1 MITLFSVQLRAQ
13 TAVYWD
19 TNGATAGSSGGT
31 TAAGTWDQNTTSN
44 WTTDQTGTSA
54 TATWQTLSAG
64 NGQATFSAGANATD
78 PYVVTVSGGVTG
90 VAGLTFEEGTVTI
103 SGSTLTLGATSE
115 FNTGANNAT
124 ITSIIGGSGLGVA
137 KTGTG
142 TLTLGGANTFSGGLT
157 IKAGTVVGATNA
169 GAFGAGA
176 ITLGDS
182 AGSADASLSGG
193 LAGPF
198 TNAINVVSG
207 STGTLSITNTISTTF
222 SGAITLANNL
232 TLAPITT
239 RSLTLSGGVTGTGN
253 LIVNSSGSS
262 AAVTFSTNTV
272 NNAGTITNQGTN
284 TGTTTISGGVGS
296 NVTTITEN
304 STTSA
309 LTISANAL
317 NVNSGGT
324 TLINSA
330 GTKKLTVSAGVT
342 GTGDLILHNDSA
354 TASGV
359 TLTTNAVNNVGRIVN
374 AGTGSGTATVTGG
387 VGSNVTG
394 VTENSTTSAL
404 TISTG
409 AVTVNSGG
417 TTLTNQNASGS
428 ALLTVSGGTTGTGD
442 LVVKNNSAIN
452 NGITLSGTSVNHT
465 GTITNS
471 GTGSAAALISAV
483 IGTNV
488 TGVVQDSATSQL
500 TLSGANT
507 FSGGVTIKS
516 GTASGTVAA
525 AFGTGAITLG
535 NTSGSADATL
545 NGGVAGTVTN
555 PINVAAGSSGTLSIS
570 NTASVTFSGAI
581 TLNNHLTF
589 ASGANRSLTL
599 SGGITGTGNLIVN
612 GGGTSSSNTFSV
624 NPVNNVGTITN
635 QGTNTGT
642 TTISGGVGS
651 NVTAITE
658 NSSTSAVTI
667 STNALN
673 VNSGGTTLTNAA
685 GTKLFTV
692 SGGTAGTGD
701 LFLRNNSATSNG
713 VTLST
718 TSVNHSGGITNSGS
732 GSGNTLIS
740 AVIGTN
746 VTGVVQNSATSQ
758 LNLSGANTFT
768 GDLTIKSGTVSG
780 LTSASALGA
789 GKVTI
794 GDSAGSADA
803 MLNGGLAGTFAN
815 PITVAAGSTGTLS
828 IANTAN
834 STFSGPITLN
844 NHLTLAS
851 GANRALTLSGGI
863 TGAGNII
870 VNGGGTSSSNT
881 FSVNPVN
888 NVGTITNQG
897 TNTGTTTIS
906 GGVGSNV
913 TAITENSTTSAL
925 TISTNALNVNSGGT
939 TLTNAA
945 GTKLFTVAGGT
956 AGTGDLVLHNDS
968 ATSNGLTLSGT
979 AVNHS
984 GGITNSG
991 TGSGNTLISAA
1002 IGANVSGLVQNS
1014 ATSALTLSG
1023 SSSSFTGTI
1032 SVNLGTLRATTSAN
1046 ALGAGDLTL
1055 AGGTLELANN
1065 SALNFGR
1072 DTTLTANSVITSDRT
1087 SAGAGVT
1094 HTLGNLSLGAQTLT
1108 ISVGSNVAS
1117 GTARIAFA
1125 DVALSASGATFAPDA
1140 GAALTLNDVA
1150 GSDTSFTAGGA
1161 GDVAITG
1168 GIATGA
1174 GTVTKNDAGTLTFSG
1189 SSANT
1194 YTGTTTVNAGT
1205 LALAKSGAATAIAG
1219 NLVIGDG
1226 TGTDTVRLDAANQLA
1241 STSGVTFT
1249 AGGTP
1254 TLNLNGFAQTLG
1266 SIAST
1271 NSSAVIA
1278 FGSPGGATDFTV
1290 GDATSTT
1297 YAGTF
1302 TSGNANG
1309 RLVKEGAGALTL
1321 SGASPGFT
1329 GAVLVDQGTLKV
1341 QNVNALGSGTAGT
1354 TVASGATLQ
1363 LDSVLAP
1370 FNGTLTLSG
1379 TGVSGV
1385 GALYGTGGNNRWE
1398 SNITLAGDATIGTNA
1413 TGYLALGLTT
1423 TRYNRALSDP
1433 SGTPTDPTTLSLGAN
1448 TLTLTGT
1455 TSAAN
1460 HIATYIN
1467 AQVTGTGN
1475 LVIAMTNATD
1485 TVRMTNNYNPTFTG
1499 TTQINNGIL
1508 SLATLYN
1515 TYPADPAHPNFFAI
1529 NGPVVIGD
1537 GTGAANSAQLTI
1549 QANTSILYDEM
1560 MNYTTPITLKSDGQ
1574 FSLLAAQT
1582 IGALTFNGGNID
1594 LGTTGSLF
1602 LNDDVTVNASA
1613 GHTAT
1618 ITGSGTSALSLTIHQ
1633 GPVPVP
1639 NATRT
1644 FNLVGGAGNTSDLTI
1659 GALIYNGSIVKTGAG
1674 TMTITSDN
1682 HAGYEGTTTIN
1693 NGTLAITNNSALG
1706 QSDGT
1711 DTSATLVNGNG
1722 TTNGTLQLSN
1732 NITVTNEKLTLNN
1745 TGYGNNGALR
1755 NLSGNNTW
1763 NGEVVVNDAR
1773 TQSDAGLLT
1782 LNNTVTINTA
1792 LEVTGSGNTT
1802 ISGPVGGATG
1812 TLTKNGTGTLIV
1824 SGTNTY
1830 GGATTINTGVLSLQ
1844 SNAGL
1849 GAATGGTT
1857 VSGSGGALELSN
1869 AAHGNLTTSAEPLAL
1884 NGTGISGNGAL
1895 RNAAGNNTFAG
1906 QVTLQ
1911 SAALLTANTGTTLTL
1926 SGGVTSANQAATFG
1940 TTANNGN
1947 ITISGV
1953 TNLGTGSLTKDG
1965 SGTLAING
1973 TGTNTT
1979 GAAHLNA
1986 GTISVGSAA
1995 TLKTGAFDSAV
2006 STTLIIASG
2015 GTVVSNYASG
2025 STTFSGAIDGTGGGI
2040 FQKDGAGTLVFD
2052 QSFNAGVGSQ
2062 LILNGGTLSL
2072 ASAAQITFGKIHIT
2086 ADTVLDFNGTD
2097 GTVLSSTDLVIDA
2110 GVHITVNNWKSTA
2123 NQVTQSTVWYATNT
2137 VNTASLG
2144 PSDHLGNTPL
2154 NQITFT
2160 NYNGMTTTW
2169 VSGNHD
2175 GWFNEEIR
2183 PTPEPATY
2191 GLCLMSAAAGLLLW
2205 QRQRRRQP
2213 DVARHVA

>member
-1 MITLFSVQLRAQ
+1 MLFAGLVGLTTSARAQ
-13 TAVYWD
+13 LYFDVTSGSGLGTASGSYNWD
-19 TNGATAGSSGGT
+19 TSTSLWNNNSSG
-31 TAAGTWDQNTTSN
+31 AGTWGAWTNGSAAVFNAGNGSYSLNTVTALTGANITVSQGDVTISDGAGSYQLSANSTYNITGSLTFNESIGQNASGRTLTKSGN
-44 WTTDQTGTSA
+44 GALTLAGNNTFSGA
-54 TATWQTLSAG
+54 LTLSAG
-64 NGQATFSAGANATD
+64 TLNLNSATANGGGAMAINGGTLDNTSGVAVTLTNNPSITLGGTLTFAGTNDLNLGTGAFSLGGANRTFAINGSSLTI
-78 PYVVTVSGGVTG
+78 GGV
-90 VAGLTFEEGTVTI
+90 VSQS
-103 SGSTLTLGATSE
+103 SGSRKLTKTGAGTLVLTNAANTYTGATTINGGTLSVSKLAAGGAASSIGNSTNAAGNLVINGGTLKYTGGGDATNRRFTLGASGGALDASGSGAITFNSTNAVT
-115 FNTGANNAT
+115 FAGTNARTFTLSGSNTDTNTLAASIGNNTGATSLTKTDGGTWALTSAASSYTGVTTVDGGVLQVSKLANGGSNSSIGASSNAAGNLVIDGGTLRYAGTSDTTNRLFTVGAGGAT
-124 ITSIIGGSGLGVA
+124 IEAAGSGALSFTN
-137 KTGTG
+137 TGSLAMSG
-142 TLTLGGANTFSGGLT
+142 SGDRTLTLGGASTANNTLASIIANPGTGTTSLIKNDAGLWLLTGTNTYTGPTTINGGILQT
-157 IKAGTVVGATNA
+157 T
-169 GAFGAGA
+169 
-176 ITLGDS
+176 
-182 AGSADASLSGG
+182 GSNRIADASDLIIGAGGTFQFDWGANSETVGALSG
-193 LAGPF
+193 
-198 TNAINVVSG
+198 
-207 STGTLSITNTISTTF
+207 
-222 SGAITLANNL
+222 
-232 TLAPITT
+232 
-239 RSLTLSGGVTGTGN
+239 
-253 LIVNSSGSS
+253 
-262 AAVTFSTNTV
+262 
-272 NNAGTITNQGTN
+272 
-284 TGTTTISGGVGS
+284 
-296 NVTTITEN
+296 
-304 STTSA
+304 
-309 LTISANAL
+309 
-317 NVNSGGT
+317 
-324 TLINSA
+324 
-330 GTKKLTVSAGVT
+330 
-342 GTGDLILHNDSA
+342 
-354 TASGV
+354 
-359 TLTTNAVNNVGRIVN
+359 
-374 AGTGSGTATVTGG
+374 
-387 VGSNVTG
+387 
-394 VTENSTTSAL
+394 
-404 TISTG
+404 
-409 AVTVNSGG
+409 
-417 TTLTNQNASGS
+417 
-428 ALLTVSGGTTGTGD
+428 
-442 LVVKNNSAIN
+442 
-452 NGITLSGTSVNHT
+452 
-465 GTITNS
+465 
-471 GTGSAAALISAV
+471 
-483 IGTNV
+483 
-488 TGVVQDSATSQL
+488 
-500 TLSGANT
+500 
-507 FSGGVTIKS
+507 
-516 GTASGTVAA
+516 
-525 AFGTGAITLG
+525 
-535 NTSGSADATL
+535 
-545 NGGVAGTVTN
+545 
-555 PINVAAGSSGTLSIS
+555 SGTLSIRGS
-570 NTASVTFSGAI
+570 NFTTSTAADTTFSGTI
-581 TLNNHLTF
+581 TDSYGTF
-589 ASGANRSLTL
+589 HKA
-599 SGGITGTGNLIVN
+599 GTGNL
-612 GGGTSSSNTFSV
+612 TL
-624 NPVNNVGTITN
+624 
-635 QGTNTGT
+635 TGT
-642 TTISGGVGS
+642 
-651 NVTAITE
+651 
-658 NSSTSAVTI
+658 
-667 STNALN
+667 
-673 VNSGGTTLTNAA
+673 
-685 GTKLFTV
+685 
-692 SGGTAGTGD
+692 
-701 LFLRNNSATSNG
+701 
-713 VTLST
+713 
-718 TSVNHSGGITNSGS
+718 
-732 GSGNTLIS
+732 
-740 AVIGTN
+740 
-746 VTGVVQNSATSQ
+746 
-758 LNLSGANTFT
+758 NTFT
-768 GDLTIKSGTVSG
+768 GLTYVDGGT
-780 LTSASALGA
+780 LTLGNSAALG
-789 GKVTI
+789 
-794 GDSAGSADA
+794 
-803 MLNGGLAGTFAN
+803 
-815 PITVAAGSTGTLS
+815 GSTSGNV
-828 IANTAN
+828 IANGA
-834 STFSGPITLN
+834 
-844 NHLTLAS
+844 TLA
-851 GANRALTLSGGI
+851 LQGGI
-863 TGAGNII
+863 TVNEGSFSVQGTGAGAVGAIYNLSG
-870 VNGGGTSSSNT
+870 NNT
-881 FSVNPVN
+881 LNATLN
-888 NVGTITNQG
+888 LAGA
-897 TNTGTTTIS
+897 TTI
-906 GGVGSNV
+906 GS
-913 TAITENSTTSAL
+913 
-925 TISTNALNVNSGGT
+925 
-939 TLTNAA
+939 AA
-945 GTKLFTVAGGT
+945 GTL
-956 AGTGDLVLHNDS
+956 
-968 ATSNGLTLSGT
+968 
-979 AVNHS
+979 
-984 GGITNSG
+984 
-991 TGSGNTLISAA
+991 
-1002 IGANVSGLVQNS
+1002 
-1014 ATSALTLSG
+1014 
-1023 SSSSFTGTI
+1023 
-1032 SVNLGTLRATTSAN
+1032 
-1046 ALGAGDLTL
+1046 
-1055 AGGTLELANN
+1055 
-1065 SALNFGR
+1065 
-1072 DTTLTANSVITSDRT
+1072 
-1087 SAGAGVT
+1087 
-1094 HTLGNLSLGAQTLT
+1094 TLGNLSLSSDLTFEGAGDFATSGSLTSTGSLIKNGSGTLT
-1108 ISVGSNVAS
+1108 LS
-1117 GTARIAFA
+1117 GTGAN
-1125 DVALSASGATFAPDA
+1125 SYGATKLNDGTIVLAKSA
-1140 GAALTLNDVA
+1140 TLNALGQGAITIGD
-1150 GSDTSFTAGGA
+1150 GAGGA
-1161 GDVAITG
+1161 GSAIIRLAANDQIADYAPSISFDTDGRLDLNGFNESLNVISGTAGQITLGSGTLTLGVSSGSSTYG
-1168 GIATGA
+1168 GTIAGSGSFIKSGT
-1174 GTVTKNDAGTLTFSG
+1174 GTVTFNG
-1189 SSANT
+1189 SDANT
-1194 YTGTTTVNAGT
+1194 YSGTTTVNGGI
-1205 LALAKSGAATAIAG
+1205 LVLAKSGGATAVGG

-1226 TGTDTVRLDAANQLA
+1226 SDVDTVRLDAANQIA
-1241 STSGVTFT
+1241 STSAVTFT

-1290 GDATSTT
+1290 GDATSTA

-1302 TSGNANG
+1302 SSGNANG
-1309 RLVKEGAGALTL
+1309 RLVKQGTGTLTL
-1321 SGASPGFT
+1321 SGTSSGYSGP
-1329 GAVLVDQGTLKV
+1329 VLVNQGTLKV
-1341 QNVNALGSGTAGT
+1341 QSAGALGAGTAGT

-1947 ITISGV
+1947 ITITGNL
-1953 TNLGTGSLTKDG
+1953 TNGSGSLTKAG

-1973 TGTNTT
+1973 TGTNTA
-1979 GAAHLNA
+1979 GATHLNA
-1986 GTISVGSAA
+1986 GKISVASGA
-1995 TLKTGAFDSAV
+1995 TLNTGAFDSAV
-2006 STTLIIASG
+2006 STTLIIGSG

-2025 STTFSGAIDGTGGGI
+2025 STTFSGAIDGTGGGT

-2052 QSFNAGVGSQ
+2052 HSFNAGTGST
-2062 LILNGGTLSL
+2062 LVLNGGTLSL
-2072 ASAAQITFGKIHIT
+2072 ASAANITFGTIHIT
-2086 ADTVLDFNGTD
+2086 ADTVLDFNGTN
-2097 GTVLSSTDLVIDA
+2097 GTVLSSANLIIDA

-2123 NQVTQSTVWYATNT
+2123 NQVTQSTVWYATST
-2137 VNTASLG
+2137 VNSGTLSGA
-2144 PSDHLGNTPL
+2144 DHLGNTPL

-2160 NYNGMTTTW
+2160 NYDGMTTTW
-2169 VSGNHD
+2169 VAGNHN
-2175 GWFNEEIR
+2175 GWFDHEIR

-2191 GLCLMSAAAGLLLW
+2191 GVIFLGAGLALVTW
-2205 QRQRRRQP
+2205 RRVRQRRRA
-2213 DVARHVA
+2213 ARSSASV

>member
-1 MITLFSVQLRAQ
+1 MFLAATLCRAAETKWQ
-13 TAVYWD
+13 DGSGNSNWTNSNNW
-19 TNGATAGSSGGT
+19 TNGVPGSGDKATFDQTTTKSPNINSNTTLGSLQFSGTTDAEAFTGSRTLTLSGVAGVGIDNQVALTQTFANKFALDANQTWQTTADASGLVFNGTINLGGYGLTLALASASGESATIEINANIASTAGDLTITGNGSVLLSAKANYTGTTTIDSGATLALSGNATFNSAGSLVLNSGGT
-31 TAAGTWDQNTTSN
+31 LEMNGISDMVSSLAGAGDLELGAGKLTINGTTS
-44 WTTDQTGTSA
+44 TSYSG
-54 TATWQTLSAG
+54 QISGVGGSLDKRGSSTLTLAG
-64 NGQATFSAGANATD
+64 DNAF
-78 PYVVTVSGGVTG
+78 SGGVT
-90 VAGLTFEEGTVTI
+90 LN
-103 SGSTLTLGATSE
+103 SGILQIDSDTAL
-115 FNTGANNAT
+115 
-124 ITSIIGGSGLGVA
+124 
-137 KTGTG
+137 GTG
-142 TLTLGGANTFSGGLT
+142 TLDLSGGTLTSTADRSLANDFVMTGGSTIAALAGVDFTFTSDNISPGSGSLTLTNESGTGIVSVGFSGSGATFDFDRTLTLSDNTELRFLNGSGVQTFSGTIAGTGNVIRNAAGGTTVFDSNNNFTGSLELLAGTVQISADNQLGATPGSPTADRIIFDGGTLATTDTLTVNANRGITLAAGGGTFDVVSAGADTTYMGVIAGSGDLNKTGDGLLYLGGANTFSGDIAITAGGLVAESNAALGPGGTTSVGNGATLAVTGGVT
-157 IKAGTVVGATNA
+157 INSETNITLEGDGVSGTDGALYSMAGTNE
-169 GAFGAGA
+169 
-176 ITLGDS
+176 IDSLLTL
-182 AGSADASLSGG
+182 SADARVVSAADKLSLSGG
-193 LAGPF
+193 IA
-198 TNAINVVSG
+198 
-207 STGTLSITNTISTTF
+207 
-222 SGAITLANNL
+222 
-232 TLAPITT
+232 
-239 RSLTLSGGVTGTGN
+239 
-253 LIVNSSGSS
+253 
-262 AAVTFSTNTV
+262 
-272 NNAGTITNQGTN
+272 
-284 TGTTTISGGVGS
+284 
-296 NVTTITEN
+296 
-304 STTSA
+304 
-309 LTISANAL
+309 
-317 NVNSGGT
+317 
-324 TLINSA
+324 
-330 GTKKLTVSAGVT
+330 
-342 GTGDLILHNDSA
+342 
-354 TASGV
+354 
-359 TLTTNAVNNVGRIVN
+359 
-374 AGTGSGTATVTGG
+374 
-387 VGSNVTG
+387 
-394 VTENSTTSAL
+394 
-404 TISTG
+404 
-409 AVTVNSGG
+409 
-417 TTLTNQNASGS
+417 
-428 ALLTVSGGTTGTGD
+428 
-442 LVVKNNSAIN
+442 
-452 NGITLSGTSVNHT
+452 
-465 GTITNS
+465 
-471 GTGSAAALISAV
+471 
-483 IGTNV
+483 
-488 TGVVQDSATSQL
+488 
-500 TLSGANT
+500 
-507 FSGGVTIKS
+507 
-516 GTASGTVAA
+516 
-525 AFGTGAITLG
+525 
-535 NTSGSADATL
+535 
-545 NGGVAGTVTN
+545 
-555 PINVAAGSSGTLSIS
+555 
-570 NTASVTFSGAI
+570 
-581 TLNNHLTF
+581 
-589 ASGANRSLTL
+589 
-599 SGGITGTGNLIVN
+599 
-612 GGGTSSSNTFSV
+612 
-624 NPVNNVGTITN
+624 
-635 QGTNTGT
+635 
-642 TTISGGVGS
+642 
-651 NVTAITE
+651 
-658 NSSTSAVTI
+658 
-667 STNALN
+667 
-673 VNSGGTTLTNAA
+673 
-685 GTKLFTV
+685 
-692 SGGTAGTGD
+692 
-701 LFLRNNSATSNG
+701 
-713 VTLST
+713 
-718 TSVNHSGGITNSGS
+718 
-732 GSGNTLIS
+732 GSGN
-740 AVIGTN
+740 
-746 VTGVVQNSATSQ
+746 
-758 LNLSGANTFT
+758 NLLF
-768 GDLTIKSGTVSG
+768 
-780 LTSASALGA
+780 
-789 GKVTI
+789 
-794 GDSAGSADA
+794 DA
-803 MLNGGLAGTFAN
+803 Q
-815 PITVAAGSTGTLS
+815 
-828 IANTAN
+828 
-834 STFSGPITLN
+834 
-844 NHLTLAS
+844 
-851 GANRALTLSGGI
+851 
-863 TGAGNII
+863 
-870 VNGGGTSSSNT
+870 GTSE
-881 FSVNPVN
+881 
-888 NVGTITNQG
+888 I
-897 TNTGTTTIS
+897 
-906 GGVGSNV
+906 
-913 TAITENSTTSAL
+913 
-925 TISTNALNVNSGGT
+925 
-939 TLTNAA
+939 
-945 GTKLFTVAGGT
+945 
-956 AGTGDLVLHNDS
+956 
-968 ATSNGLTLSGT
+968 
-979 AVNHS
+979 AV
-984 GGITNSG
+984 
-991 TGSGNTLISAA
+991 
-1002 IGANVSGLVQNS
+1002 
-1014 ATSALTLSG
+1014 
-1023 SSSSFTGTI
+1023 
-1032 SVNLGTLRATTSAN
+1032 
-1046 ALGAGDLTL
+1046 D
-1055 AGGTLELANN
+1055 
-1065 SALNFGR
+1065 
-1072 DTTLTANSVITSDRT
+1072 
-1087 SAGAGVT
+1087 
-1094 HTLGNLSLGAQTLT
+1094 
-1108 ISVGSNVAS
+1108 
-1117 GTARIAFA
+1117 
-1125 DVALSASGATFAPDA
+1125 
-1140 GAALTLNDVA
+1140 
-1150 GSDTSFTAGGA
+1150 
-1161 GDVAITG
+1161 G

-1205 LALAKSGAATAIAG
+1205 LVLAKSGAATAIAG

-1241 STSGVTFT
+1241 STSAVTFT

-2123 NQVTQSTVWYATNT
+2123 NQVTQSTIWYATNT
-2137 VNTASLG
+2137 VNTAALG